1 MDSSNPTTGEIIA
14 FLAEHKPQIA
24 PFRAE
29 EVCSEEASNISKD
42 ACYIQKWLVT
52 FLEAPHN
59 CTYPYMHRLRKTNLK
74 SCLPL
79 TIMDNYE
86 STVEATSYLTHTC
99 ILACDRWNTP
109 IDVSYNDLQY
119 ELIEEVSTVSFAGLI
134 AQIGGQMSL
143 FMGSSILN
151 LIQVVVMSIIYS
163 GAPSAAK
170 DLLV

>member
-86 STVEATSYLTHTC
+86 STVEATSYLTHTHVTGG
-99 ILACDRWNTP
+99 IHH
-109 IDVSYNDLQY
+109 VSYNDLQY